1 MMKHLLRKLSLAGL
15 GIGLGMSAVVP
26 SAIAAE
32 QVVIHYL
39 MFERSIAVEDLATF
53 AETGE
58 LSNDLERYVEQ
69 TGKDPEALQNALN
82 RTVPMR
88 LALLDLTL
96 NTFLGELL
104 LDEVGQLIRTPS
116 DTANREALRSALVLS
131 AADDDAISVIELVEN
146 YPTSEVHLEGD
157 RIVDTYYAVSLW
169 SDRAQELFD
178 VFETLSEWQAD
189 DESGNEDE

>member
-1 MMKHLLRKLSLAGL
+1 MKHLLRKLSLAGL